1 MTQGKRGIFKV
12 VIEPWDERTK
22 MSEDPVWVARAKFND
37 EFRNNF
43 NKFKVLESDPKEVY
57 VENRK
62 VWDAMVPRWNS
73 QEFQAFE
80 RRQVMFITQFTNEI
94 PHRGD
99 VMDAYLDV
107 IKHDYGIQTVDQTQM
122 MTRDLVIV
130 HLPIEYN

>member
-1 MTQGKRGIFKV
+1 MTQRKRGIFKV
-12 VIEPWDERTK
+12 IIEPWDERTK

-37 EFRNNF
+37 EFRNNI
-43 NKFKVLESDPKEVY
+43 NKFKVLDSNPKDVY

-62 VWDAMVPRWNS
+62 VWDAMVPRWIS